1 MSLLLSNFLT
11 FISGKDFRMKVLN
24 SFTGVSRELNVMFMP
39 GYGHFFNQA
48 SSYCF
53 IQNVT
58 I

>member
-1 MSLLLSNFLT
+1 
-11 FISGKDFRMKVLN
+11 MKVLN